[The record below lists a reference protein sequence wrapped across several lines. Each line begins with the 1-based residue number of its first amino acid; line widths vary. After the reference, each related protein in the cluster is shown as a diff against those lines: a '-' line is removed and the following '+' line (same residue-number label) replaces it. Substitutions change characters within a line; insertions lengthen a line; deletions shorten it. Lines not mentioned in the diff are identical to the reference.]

1 MFLLTFCYALT
12 ATSVMRELLIPAMSP
27 TAINGHL
34 EGDAY
39 YYHQTAQAQVIAIEN
54 KGWAAFM
61 LHPLGQGPAGIAS
74 ALYMIWDS
82 PYSVVVLNC
91 LLHSLSVLM
100 MVLLLTNW
108 FDSRVAVLSA
118 LPLALSPYMMLWFSQ
133 VNKESMA
140 LTGSLLFVFGLV
152 RLTRWQ
158 RAELLQSALT
168 SFVIVLCG
176 IVMIWVVRPYVNQML
191 LPFTA
196 LAVLVFTVLRI
207 RQKQRGTALFA
218 SIGASVVLALFL
230 FGTGAVSDK
239 TLAQFDGYNL
249 TRSQSE
255 ALQPFEPVDKCFRAI
270 DLENWRDS
278 MLLPDYANRKLK
290 AFAGQRCNTLS
301 LLNMQTGET
310 TRSSFVDADFYP
322 GSSIE
327 MLGYLPRAFL
337 LGIFSPWPD
346 KWNSFL
352 DGKPSVFYSLAS
364 FEAILAYLGIGGV
377 ALWLY
382 RGGSRN
388 ILLPLSV
395 AAVLMTLYAMA
406 TPFIGALYRYRYP
419 WWMILI
425 CLGLA
430 CVMSTLSFFKFGNG
444 VSGNS
449 VQQNLQ
455 SANDHP
461 ATRGSGAEQ

>member
-1 MFLLTFCYALT
+1 
-12 ATSVMRELLIPAMSP
+12 MRELLIPAMSP

-39 YYHQTAQAQVIAIEN
+39 YYHQTAQAQAITIKN
-54 KGWAAFM
+54 KGWAAFK

-91 LLHSLSVLM
+91 LLHSLSVLVL
-100 MVLLLTNW
+100 VLLLTNW
-108 FDSRVAVLSA
+108 FESRVAVLSA

-140 LTGSLLFVFGLV
+140 ITGSMLFVFGLV
-152 RLTRWQ
+152 RLMGWQ
-158 RAELLQSALT
+158 RPELLQSALK
-168 SFVIVLCG
+168 SFVIMLCG

-191 LPFTA
+191 LPITA
-196 LAVLVFTVLRI
+196 LAVLVAVVMRT
-207 RQKQRGTALFA
+207 RQKQLGTALFA
-218 SIGASVVLALFL
+218 SVGASVLLALFL

-239 TLAQFDGYNL
+239 TLAQFDGYDP
-249 TRSQSE
+249 TRSQLD
-255 ALQPFEPVDKCFRAI
+255 AVQPFEPVDKCLRAI
-270 DLENWRDS
+270 ALKNWQNAD
-278 MLLPDYANRKLK
+278 LLPDYANRKLK

-301 LLNMQTGET
+301 LLNMQTGLT
-310 TRSSFVDADFYP
+310 TRNSFVDADFYP
-322 GSSIE
+322 GSSLE

-337 LGIFSPWPD
+337 LGVFSPWPD
-346 KWNSFL
+346 KWFYFS

-364 FEAILAYLGIGGV
+364 FEAILAYLGIGGLAV
-377 ALWLY
+377 WLY

-388 ILLPLSV
+388 ILLPLSI
-395 AAVLMTLYAMA
+395 AATLMTLYAMA

-419 WWMILI
+419 WWMIMI

-430 CVMSTLSFFKFGNG
+430 CVMSTLSFFKVGNG
-444 VSGNS
+444 VPGNS
-449 VQQNLQ
+449 VQPNLQ
-455 SANDHP
+455 SANGHP
-461 ATRGSGAEQ
+461 AMKGSGAEQ